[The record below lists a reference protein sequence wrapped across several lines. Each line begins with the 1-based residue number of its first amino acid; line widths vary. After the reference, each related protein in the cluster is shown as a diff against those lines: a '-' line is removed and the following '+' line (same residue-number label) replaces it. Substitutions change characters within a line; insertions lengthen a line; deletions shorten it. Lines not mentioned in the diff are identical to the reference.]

1 MRSAMRAALTA
12 LFAVSVVTVG
22 VSTPAQADGYCPAN
36 RVCMW
41 EDSYYGGSRYVD
53 TYAGG
58 PYDIDGWNGDNE
70 ISSVDNASGLY
81 IVMYDN
87 DNLTGFLGC
96 VAPHQRIPAL
106 NRNDEMESFIAR
118 SYC

>member
-1 MRSAMRAALTA
+1 MLAKTKAGLVALLAVPALTVG
-12 LFAVSVVTVG
+12 FAG
-22 VSTPAQADGYCPAN
+22 QAQADGYCGAG

-41 EDSYYGGSRYVD
+41 EDGNYEGSRYVD
-53 TYAGG
+53 VTAGG

-87 DNLTGFLGC
+87 DNLTGFMGC
-96 VAPHQRIPAL
+96 VQPHQRIPEL
-106 NRNDEMESFIAR
+106 WRSDEMESFIAR
-118 SYC
+118 DFC